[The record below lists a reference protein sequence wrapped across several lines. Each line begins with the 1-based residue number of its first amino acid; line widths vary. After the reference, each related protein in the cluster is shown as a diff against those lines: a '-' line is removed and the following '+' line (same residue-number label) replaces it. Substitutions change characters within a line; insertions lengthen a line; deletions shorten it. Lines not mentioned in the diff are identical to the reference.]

1 MYAYYGLLGI
11 GIVLLGF
18 YANTGP
24 GNVTTVISKL
34 DGKSYQ
40 VQNLPDK
47 QEAAE
52 RMAEI
57 RGLLEKILN
66 EYRQPEYKQDQ
77 PAQLLLKRLHLENMM
92 ENDINSL
99 HTSYAE
105 NKGERVVICL
115 RDKTKKPYP
124 LEDKNTVIFVVL
136 HEMAHLM
143 TESTGHT
150 QEFWSNFKRL
160 LQDATKLGV
169 YKEVNYSKNP
179 VDYCGMQITDSPL

>member
-47 QEAAE
+47 QEAAD

-57 RGLLEKILN
+57 RGLLEKILE

-77 PAQLLLKRLHLENMM
+77 PAQLLVQRLHLENMM
-92 ENDINSL
+92 ENDITSD

-105 NKGERVVICL
+105 NKGERIVLCL
-115 RDKTKKPYP
+115 RDKTKEPYP

-150 QEFWSNFKRL
+150 QEFWANFKRL